1 MKKKIMAVMGVVG
14 AMVLSGCSSTPK
26 YDWIPDEEPSRYSN
40 MESYVVFGE
49 RYHILDSSKGYDE
62 VGEASWYGKKFH
74 GRLTSNREVYDMY
87 KVSAAHKTLP
97 LPSYV
102 EVTNLDNGKKLV
114 VRVNDRG
121 PFHDG
126 RIIDLSY
133 KAAKM
138 LGVVEKGVQKVR
150 VVALEPYQT
159 RKK

>member
-1 MKKKIMAVMGVVG
+1 MKIKTILLAIG
-14 AMVLSGCSSTPK
+14 LSALAGCSSTPK
-26 YDWIPDEEPSRYSN
+26 YDWIPKEQPSRYGN

-49 RYHILDSSKGYDE
+49 RYYVRDSSKGYDE
-62 VGEASWYGKKFH
+62 TGYASWYGKKFH
-74 GRLTSNREVYDMY
+74 GRLTSNREKYDMY
-87 KVSAAHKTLP
+87 EVSAAHKTLP

-102 EVTNLDNGKKLV
+102 EVTNLDNGRKLV

-133 KAAKM
+133 KAADM
-138 LGVVEKGVQKVR
+138 LDIVNKGVQKVR
-150 VVALEPYQT
+150 VVALEPYQN